1 MYAYIYCVKNG
12 GPFYKPVPKVEEW
25 KITNI
30 FYNSWKSISSPLI
43 ERPQT
48 VDWQIS
54 LPLMVPRKSFCLC
67 IFFATREE
75 FQLYRSLRFD
85 QISRKHFPLWK
96 LIYEDF
102 QLNRSMRFDL
112 ISRKQFPL
120 WKLMYEDF
128 QLYRSMRFDLIS
140 RKHFPLW
147 KLMY

>member
-1 MYAYIYCVKNG
+1 MLNYQMNTQSVETCLGRSYPKNIIRNGQHHAIHSLHCLQCSNSNMYAYIYCVKNG

-85 QISRKHFPLWK
+85 QISRKHFPL
-96 LIYEDF
+96 
-102 QLNRSMRFDL
+102 
-112 ISRKQFPL
+112 
-120 WKLMYEDF
+120 
-128 QLYRSMRFDLIS
+128 
-140 RKHFPLW
+140 
-147 KLMY
+147 